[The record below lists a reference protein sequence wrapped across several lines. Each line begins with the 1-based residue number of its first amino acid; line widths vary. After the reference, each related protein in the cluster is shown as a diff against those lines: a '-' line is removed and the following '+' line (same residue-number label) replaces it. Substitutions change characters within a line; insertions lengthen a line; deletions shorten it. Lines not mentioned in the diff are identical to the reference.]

1 MKFYISV
8 LAMLVL
14 PVSAQTSYSLD
25 LSARHQHQL
34 LIEAVYQLPPQSGEQ
49 APLLLQMAAASPGR
63 YARHDFAKNIYALKA
78 TDSSGALLPITRTGP
93 SSWQVSGHQGEVR
106 VSYLLFG
113 NHADGTYNQIDSR
126 HLHLNMPASFLYAP
140 ALQTQPVSVRFKELP
155 AQWRVATQLSASAD
169 GHYSASDLDYFM
181 DSPLEVSAHQL
192 LSFTQRSQGKDYLIE
207 LAVHHQGTVAQAE
220 VLLEKIK
227 AVVSQQ
233 QAIFG
238 ELPAFDHGRYTF
250 IADYLPGVAGDGMEH
265 RNSTILTDDSSLAQ
279 RHYEQIGTISHEF
292 FHAWNVER
300 LRPHNLQPFDFSTTN
315 MSDALWFAEGF
326 TNYYGKLTLIR
337 SGHYS
342 LETYLQKVADAL
354 NRTLQAPGRRWY
366 GPAAVSQQAVF
377 VDAGVS
383 VDKNNFS
390 NNYLSYYTYGEVI
403 ALALDLTLRQQYNTD
418 LDALMR
424 LLWQR
429 FGKRE
434 QPYQLADLQQALS
447 EISGDAA
454 FATNFFSSSIYHSAL
469 PDFTPLFAN
478 QGLLLAARRVD
489 QAWLGPLNLQVS
501 GDALLVAGAAR
512 HGSPWAVAGVSEG
525 DLLIR
530 LGDVRLRGLADLDTV
545 LQHAKPG
552 DQLTLELRRFD
563 QPLTLLVTV
572 GTDPEL
578 KLTADPKAR
587 NPARKARQAWLG
599 AKSL

>member
-1 MKFYISV
+1 MKFCLSV
-8 LAMLVL
+8 FALLVL
-14 PVSAQTSYSLD
+14 PVSAQTSFLLD
-25 LSARHQHQL
+25 LSGRQQHQL
-34 LIEAVYQLPPQSGEQ
+34 LVEAQFQ
-49 APLLLQMAAASPGR
+49 APAEQPLELQMASASPGR

-78 TDSSGALLPITRTGP
+78 TDAAGKVLPLKRTGP
-93 SSWQVSGHQGEVR
+93 SSWQVSEHQGEVN

-126 HLHLNMPASFLYAP
+126 HVHLNMPASFLYAP
-140 ALQTQPVSVRFKELP
+140 ALKDSPVTLRFKELP
-155 AQWRVATQLSASAD
+155 AQWRVATQLPLSAEGA
-169 GHYSASDLDYFM
+169 YQAADLDYFM
-181 DSPLEVSAHQL
+181 DSPVEVSAHQL
-192 LSFTQRSQGKDYLIE
+192 LSFTQRSQGKDYQIE
-207 LAVHHQGTVAQAE
+207 LAIHQQGTVAQAE

-265 RNSTILTDDSSLAQ
+265 RNSTILTDASSLAQ
-279 RHYEQIGTISHEF
+279 RNFEQIGTISHEF

-300 LRPHNLQPFDFSTTN
+300 IRPHNLQPFDFSTTN

-326 TNYYGKLTLIR
+326 TNYYGKLALIR
-337 SGHYS
+337 SGHYN
-342 LETYLQKVADAL
+342 LDTYLEKVADAL

-390 NNYLSYYTYGEVI
+390 NNYLSYYTYGEVV

-424 LLWQR
+424 LVWLR

-434 QPYQLADLQQALS
+434 QPYQLADLQQALA
-447 EISGDAA
+447 EVSGDAE
-454 FATNFFSSSIYHSAL
+454 FAANFFNSSIYGSAL
-469 PDFTPLFAN
+469 PDFTPLFAAL
-478 QGLLLAARRVD
+478 GLELAASRAD
-489 QAWLGPLNLQVS
+489 QAWLGPLKLTAE
-501 GDALLVAGAAR
+501 GDALLVIGPAV
-512 HGSPWAVAGVSEG
+512 HGTPWSMAGVSEG
-525 DLLIR
+525 DLLVK
-530 LGDVRLRGLADLDTV
+530 LAEVRLRTTDDLATV
-545 LQHAKPG
+545 LKQAKPG
-552 DQLTLELRRFD
+552 EQLELQLRRFD
-563 QPLTLLVTV
+563 QLQTVVLTV
-572 GTDPEL
+572 GSDPQLQL
-578 KLTADPKAR
+578 KVDAKAR

-599 AKSL
+599 AKPL